1 MDNLNGHS
9 TWIEHSEAQGVSI
22 ETMGKRFARTFP
34 GVPFD
39 RHATPQAG
47 QFVVI
52 TGKKGGLSAT
62 KTDTDNVQVRTTYNG
77 QRTTDGHESAQ
88 TNVTGQIKQADMPAR
103 TKTVLQIIVLW
114 GVMALCAA
122 ISTHNMAY
130 ISGEITGIMWVSWC
144 ITALFTVGPF
154 AMIWAGV
161 KWWGVSAACILV
173 EVFCNTTGIFRGLAG
188 LKSSPFEN
196 YQTGSF
202 IDSLSTLVNLPQRTC
217 AVGIAAIFAG
227 LVAGVFVVCLIET
240 RK

>member
-1 MDNLNGHS
+1 MENLNGQH
-9 TWIEHSEAQGVSI
+9 THTEHCEILGRKVDSVRVAF
-22 ETMGKRFARTFP
+22 KRAGF
-34 GVPFD
+34 GPFD
-39 RHATPQAG
+39 RHAFPTDEQYEALYSS
-47 QFVVI
+47 
-52 TGKKGGLSAT
+52 KGALGHT
-62 KTDTDNVQVRTTYNG
+62 RTDANSEHEQTANNG
-77 QRTTDGHESAQ
+77 QRTTDGRERAQ
-88 TNVTGQIKQADMPAR
+88 TSEAGHGKETDKSAR
-103 TKTVLQIIVLW
+103 TKTIPQTVVLW

-130 ISGEITGIMWVSWC
+130 IANEITGVLWVSWC

-188 LKSSPFEN
+188 LKNTPLETYN
-196 YQTGSF
+196 TGSF

-217 AVGIAAIFAG
+217 AVSIAAIFAG